1 MSQLY
6 TMMYDIIIVGAGPSG
21 TSAALYANRLGLKAI
36 LLDKFTFPRDKIC
49 GDALSGKTVRVLR
62 DLELLQDVKELEG
75 ATIERITF
83 GSPGN
88 QQFNVQLKGSEQNDY
103 ITEGYVIPR
112 KVFDNFLFER
122 ASEVTETREGFNVKD
137 LIKNG
142 DAVVGVE
149 GINAD
154 GQLERIEAP
163 IIMGADGPNSI
174 VSRRMDLYE
183 MDMKNTAVALRC
195 YYSGV
200 EGLTNQIELHYIEE
214 VNPGY
219 FWLFPAGNGTANIG
233 IGLSKDEAKKKDRNL
248 RDILDHVIKS
258 DRFKDRFKNAE
269 PMEKPIGWN
278 LPLGRIKRSN
288 HGNGYM
294 LLGDAAG
301 LVDPFTGEGIGNA
314 MVSGMYAS
322 KIASK
327 ALRLND
333 YRKDIFDE
341 YDLLLWNELGGEL
354 RTSSKLADLAKYSFL
369 LNFVINRAVRNKGVR
384 DIISGM
390 LSQEISKDDLSRP
403 SFYFKILFS

>member
-1 MSQLY
+1 MRQLCIQ
-6 TMMYDIIIVGAGPSG
+6 MYDVIIVGAGPSG
-21 TSAALYANRLGLKAI
+21 TTAALYASRLGLNAI
-36 LLDKFTFPRDKIC
+36 LLDKSTFPRDKIC

-62 DLELLQDVKELEG
+62 DLNLLESVKGLEG

-88 QQFNVQLKGSEQNDY
+88 QQFDVQLKGSEQNDY

-112 KVFDNFLFER
+112 KVFDNFLFQR
-122 ASEVTETREGFNVKD
+122 ASEVTETRQGFNVKD
-137 LIKNG
+137 LIKDG
-142 DAVVGVE
+142 DNVAGVE
-149 GINAD
+149 GVNSD
-154 GQLERIEAP
+154 GQLEQIEAP

-174 VSRRMDLYE
+174 VSRKMDLYE

-195 YYSGV
+195 YYKGV
-200 EGLTNQIELHYIEE
+200 EGLTNQIELHYLEE

-248 RDILDHVIKS
+248 RDILDQVINS
-258 DRFKDRFKNAE
+258 DRFKGRFKNAE
-269 PMEKPIGWN
+269 AMEKPVGWN
-278 LPLGRIKRSN
+278 LPLGRIKRAN

-322 KIASK
+322 RVASK
-327 ALRLND
+327 AIKLNN
-333 YRKDIFDE
+333 YKDAIFEE
-341 YDLLLWNELGGEL
+341 YDSLLWNELGGEL
-354 RTSSKLADLAKYSFL
+354 RTSSKLADLARHSFL

>member
-1 MSQLY
+1 MRQLCIQ
-6 TMMYDIIIVGAGPSG
+6 MYDVIIVGAGPSG
-21 TSAALYANRLGLKAI
+21 TTAALYASRLGLNAI
-36 LLDKFTFPRDKIC
+36 LLDKSTFPRDKIC

-62 DLELLQDVKELEG
+62 DLNLLESVKGLEG
-75 ATIERITF
+75 ATNERITY
-83 GSPGN
+83 GSPAN
-88 QQFNVQLKGSEQNDY
+88 QQFDVQLKGSEQNDY

-112 KVFDNFLFER
+112 KVFDNFLFQR
-122 ASEVTETREGFNVKD
+122 ASEVTETRQGFNVKD
-137 LIKNG
+137 LIKDG
-142 DAVVGVE
+142 DNVAGVE
-149 GINAD
+149 GVNSD
-154 GQLERIEAP
+154 GQLEQIEAP

-174 VSRRMDLYE
+174 VSRKMDLYE

-195 YYSGV
+195 YYKGV
-200 EGLTNQIELHYIEE
+200 EGLTNQIELHYLEE

-248 RDILDHVIKS
+248 RDILDQVINS
-258 DRFKDRFKNAE
+258 DRFKGRFKNAE
-269 PMEKPIGWN
+269 AMEKPVGWN
-278 LPLGRIKRSN
+278 LPLGRIKRAN

-322 KIASK
+322 RVASK
-327 ALRLND
+327 AIKLNN
-333 YRKDIFDE
+333 YKDAIFEE
-341 YDLLLWNELGGEL
+341 YDSLLWNELGGEL
-354 RTSSKLADLAKYSFL
+354 RTSSKLADLARHSFL